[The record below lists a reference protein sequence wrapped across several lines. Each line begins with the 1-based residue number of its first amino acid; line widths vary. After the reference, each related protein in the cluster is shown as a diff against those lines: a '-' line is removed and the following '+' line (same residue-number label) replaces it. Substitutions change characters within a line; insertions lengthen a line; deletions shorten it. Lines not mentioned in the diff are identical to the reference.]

1 MIDFKKKL
9 EEEERL
15 NSLNKDDNESAER
28 AESVESFEE
37 VFSNKKRRRFTN
49 AMIFVIVLGL
59 IFSGKVIMSSS
70 GASLWLEQN
79 NFFNKIKSFAP
90 SLDKKLQ
97 GEEND
102 RINVLLLGMG
112 GEGHDGAF
120 LTDTIILASIKPS
133 TKEVSL
139 ISFPRDL
146 VSPINNWHKINS
158 INAYAE
164 AESPGSGG
172 EATIK
177 SMSELLETKI
187 DYYIRIDFNGFA
199 KIIDEIGGIEIVV
212 ENSFID
218 NMYPIEGQED
228 NPNYY
233 ARFEKLNFKA
243 GKQTMSGETAL
254 KYARSRK
261 AFGIEGSDYARA
273 RRQQLMIEAVKN
285 KLLSAGTL
293 LNPVTLSKLAHQ
305 LNKNVSTNLEIWEV
319 LRLWDI
325 GKDVEREQIINF
337 VLNDAPDNYLIS
349 SRGEDGAFILLPKS
363 GNFSDIRTLVNDI
376 FPELEVTTIIKKT
389 KNETIKT
396 ISGTSSVAVLNG
408 TWVPGLA
415 GRKSALAKEA
425 GFEILEVANAPMR
438 DYSETIIYDLSDG
451 QKNSALGILK
461 EVLNAQESKSLPEWV
476 KDYKLSSSSPD
487 LIIVLGTEADT
498 EY

>member
-9 EEEERL
+9 EEEEKL
-15 NSLNKDDNESAER
+15 NSLNKNGNEDTGIIEK
-28 AESVESFEE
+28 VEDFEE
-37 VFSNKKRRRFTN
+37 IFVNKKRRRFTN
-49 AMIFVIVLGL
+49 VLIFIIVLAL

-79 NFFNKIKSFAP
+79 SFFSKIKSFAP

-102 RINVLLLGMG
+102 RVNVLLLGMG

-120 LTDTIILASIKPS
+120 LTDTIILASIKLS

-139 ISFPRDL
+139 ISFPRDM
-146 VSPINNWHKINS
+146 VSPTNNWRKINS

-164 AESPGSGG
+164 AAEPGSGG
-172 EATIK
+172 EKTIE
-177 SMSELLETKI
+177 SMSELLKTEI
-187 DYYIRIDFNGFA
+187 DYYVRVDFNGFA

-212 ENSFID
+212 ENSFVD
-218 NMYPIEGQED
+218 NMYPIEGQEN

-233 ARFEKLNFKA
+233 ARFERLNFKA
-243 GKQTMSGETAL
+243 GKQTMDGATAL

-261 AFGIEGSDYARA
+261 AFGVEGSDFARA

-293 LNPVTLSKLAHQ
+293 LNPVTLSKLANQ

-319 LRLWDI
+319 LRLWDV
-325 GKDVEREQIINF
+325 GKDIERDQIINF
-337 VLNDAPDNYLIS
+337 VLNDAPDNYLVS

-363 GNFSDIRTLVNDI
+363 GNFSDIRNLVSNI
-376 FPELEVTTIIKKT
+376 FPEPEVVETKKT
-389 KNETIKT
+389 RNEAIKT
-396 ISGTSSVAVLNG
+396 ISGTSSVTVLNG
-408 TWVPGLA
+408 TWVAGLA

-425 GFEILEVANAPMR
+425 GFEVLEVANAPMR
-438 DYSETIIYDLSDG
+438 DYNKTIVYDLSDG
-451 QKNSALGILK
+451 QKSTALQILK
-461 EVLNAQESKSLPEWV
+461 DILNAQESKSLPEWV
-476 KDYKLSSSSPD
+476 KEYKLSSSSPD
-487 LIIVLGTEADT
+487 LIIVLGSDADT

>member
-15 NSLNKDDNESAER
+15 NLLNKGDFNSNEEIKNS
-28 AESVESFEE
+28 ESFEE
-37 VFSNKKRRRFTN
+37 AFVNKKRKRFSN
-49 AMIFVIVLGL
+49 VLIFVIVVAL

-70 GASLWLEQN
+70 GASLWIEQN
-79 NFFNKIKSFAP
+79 TFFSKIKGFAP

-120 LTDTIILASIKPS
+120 LTDTIMLASIKPS

-146 VSPINNWHKINS
+146 VSPTNNWRKINS

-164 AESPGSGG
+164 MENPGSGG
-172 EATIK
+172 EETIK
-177 SMSELLETKI
+177 SMGELLKIEI
-187 DYYIRIDFNGFA
+187 DYYVRIDFNGFA
-199 KIIDEIGGIEIVV
+199 KIIDEIGGIEIEV
-212 ENSFID
+212 ENSFVD
-218 NMYPIEGQED
+218 NMYPISGEED

-233 ARFEKLNFKA
+233 ARFEKLSFEA
-243 GKQTMSGETAL
+243 GKQTMDGETAL

-261 AFGIEGSDYARA
+261 ALGIEGSDYARA

-293 LNPVTLSKLAHQ
+293 LNPVTLGKLANQ

-325 GKDVEREQIINF
+325 GKDIERDQIINF

-363 GNFSDIRTLVNDI
+363 GNFSDIRNLVQNI
-376 FPELEVTTIIKKT
+376 FPEPEEPVIVKAKNSEIK
-389 KNETIKT
+389 N

-408 TWVPGLA
+408 TWVTGLA

-425 GFEILEVANAPMR
+425 GFQVLEVANAPMR
-438 DYSETIIYDLSDG
+438 DYEKTIVYDLSDG
-451 QKNSALGILK
+451 EKSSALKILK
-461 EVLNAQESKSLPEWV
+461 EILNAQESKSLPEWV
-476 KDYKLSSSSPD
+476 KEYKLSSSSPD
-487 LIIVLGTEADT
+487 LIVVLGSEADT

>member
-15 NSLNKDDNESAER
+15 SPLNTDRNESDEV
-28 AESVESFEE
+28 VEKVEDFEE

-49 AMIFVIVLGL
+49 ALIFVVVLAL
-59 IFSGKVIMSSS
+59 IFSGQVIMSSS
-70 GASLWLEQN
+70 GASVWLEQN

-102 RINVLLLGMG
+102 RINILLLGMG

-120 LTDTIILASIKPS
+120 LTDTIILASIKLS

-139 ISFPRDL
+139 VSFPRDM
-146 VSPINNWHKINS
+146 VSPTNNWRKINS

-164 AESPGSGG
+164 AAEPGSGG
-172 EATIK
+172 QKTIE
-177 SMSELLETKI
+177 SMSELLKMEI
-187 DYYIRIDFNGFA
+187 DYYVRVDFNGFA

-212 ENSFID
+212 ENSFVD
-218 NMYPIEGQED
+218 NMYPIEGQEN

-233 ARFEKLNFKA
+233 ARFEKLTFKA
-243 GKQTMSGETAL
+243 GKQTMDGATAL

-293 LNPVTLSKLAHQ
+293 LNPVTLSKLANQ

-325 GKDVEREQIINF
+325 GKDIERDQIINF
-337 VLNDAPDNYLIS
+337 VLNDAPNNYLVS

-363 GNFSDIRTLVNDI
+363 GNFSDIRSLVQNI
-376 FPELEVTTIIKKT
+376 FPEPEVTEET
-389 KNETIKT
+389 KIRKEAIQT
-396 ISGTSSVAVLNG
+396 ISGTSSVTVLNG
-408 TWVPGLA
+408 TWVTGLA

-425 GFEILEVANAPMR
+425 GFEVLEVANAPMR
-438 DYSETIIYDLSDG
+438 DYSKTTVYDLSDG
-451 QKNSALGILK
+451 QKDAALKILK
-461 EVLNAQESKSLPEWV
+461 DILNAQESKSLPEWV
-476 KDYKLSSSSPD
+476 KEYKLSSSSPD
-487 LIIVLGTEADT
+487 LIIVLGSDADT

>member
-15 NSLNKDDNESAER
+15 NSLNKNENDNDKKDKTI
-28 AESVESFEE
+28 ESFEE
-37 VFSNKKRRRFTN
+37 VFSNRKRRRFTN
-49 AMIFVIVLGL
+49 AIIFVVILGL
-59 IFSGKVIMSSS
+59 IFSGQVIMSSS

-79 NFFNKIKSFAP
+79 NFFNKIKNFAP
-90 SLDKKLQ
+90 SLDKQLE
-97 GEEND
+97 GEKND

-146 VSPINNWHKINS
+146 VSPTSNWHKINS

-187 DYYIRIDFNGFA
+187 DYYIRVDFNGFA
-199 KIIDEIGGIEIVV
+199 KIIDEIGGIEIIV

-218 NMYPIEGQED
+218 NMYPISGQED

-293 LNPVTLSKLAHQ
+293 LNPVTLSKLANQ

-325 GKDVEREQIINF
+325 GKDIEREQIINF
-337 VLNDAPDNYLIS
+337 VLNDAPDNYLVS

-376 FPELEVTTIIKKT
+376 FPEPEVITTIKT
-389 KNETIKT
+389 KNETVKT

-438 DYSETIIYDLSDG
+438 DYSETIIYDLSNG
-451 QKNSALGILK
+451 QKDSALSTLK
-461 EVLNAQESKSLPEWV
+461 EVLDAKENKSLPEWV
-476 KDYKLSSSSPD
+476 KEYKLSSSSPD
-487 LIIVLGTEADT
+487 LIVVLGTEADT
-498 EY
+498 KY

>member
-15 NSLNKDDNESAER
+15 SSLNKDSNEADKR
-28 AESVESFEE
+28 AENIKSFEE
-37 VFSNKKRRRFTN
+37 VFSNRKRRRFSN
-49 AMIFVIVLGL
+49 ALIFVIVLAL

-79 NFFNKIKSFAP
+79 SFFSKIKSFAP

-97 GEEND
+97 GEGRD
-102 RINVLLLGMG
+102 RINILLLGMG

-146 VSPINNWHKINS
+146 VSPINNWRKINS

-164 AESPGSGG
+164 AENPGSGG
-172 EATIK
+172 KKTIK
-177 SMSELLETKI
+177 SMSELLKMEI

-199 KIIDEIGGIEIVV
+199 KIIDEVGGIEIVV
-212 ENSFID
+212 ENSFVD
-218 NMYPIEGQED
+218 SMYPISGEED

-233 ARFEKLNFKA
+233 ARFEKLSFKA
-243 GKQTMSGETAL
+243 GKQTMDGETAL

-261 AFGIEGSDYARA
+261 AYGIEGSDYARA

-285 KLLSAGTL
+285 KLLSAGIL
-293 LNPVTLSKLAHQ
+293 LNPVTISKLANQ
-305 LNKNVSTNLEIWEV
+305 LNKNVSTNLEVWEI
-319 LRLWDI
+319 LRLWDL
-325 GKDVEREQIINF
+325 GKDIEREQIINF

-349 SRGEDGAFILLPKS
+349 SRGEDGAFILLPRS
-363 GNFSDIRTLVNDI
+363 GNFSDIRNLVQNI
-376 FPELEVTTIIKKT
+376 FPEPEVTETIKT

-408 TWVPGLA
+408 TWVTGLA

-438 DYSETIIYDLSDG
+438 DYNKTTIYDLSEG
-451 QKNSALGILK
+451 QKDPALKILK

-476 KDYKLSSSSPD
+476 KEYKLASSSPD
-487 LIIVLGTEADT
+487 LIVVLGTEADT